1 MIDLR
6 RLAFPTVRSLT
17 RWEGRRTKG
26 FLRFV
31 FFRGVLLFGGLMYL
45 AISVLFVVEKWGTLP
60 LVPSAGGS
68 PLLGA
73 TLFVVAGV
81 AWGGSTW
88 LVAELVYASHRKSPI
103 RF

>member
-31 FFRGVLLFGGLMYL
+31 FFRGVLLFGGLIRLSL
-45 AISVLFVVEKWGTLP
+45 ARAAV
-60 LVPSAGGS
+60 
-68 PLLGA
+68 
-73 TLFVVAGV
+73 
-81 AWGGSTW
+81 
-88 LVAELVYASHRKSPI
+88 RC
-103 RF
+103 